1 MRKTRRLRLRPA
13 GSPEASLSARSCSRL
28 PRASASL
35 GQSAAWAALAGN
47 TGIVLHMVPHRAVG
61 GGAAVHLGRPLLLLL
76 LRLAERRPSWYGH
89 DSMRVEISL
98 GAPRLHRW
106 CPHPRVTVRLRHRVD
121 EVRLG
126 LGLGLGLGLW
136 LGSG

>member
-1 MRKTRRLRLRPA
+1 MAQTSANWLSGGLFQRQIVLQAAPSFGQPRP
-13 GSPEASLSARSCSRL
+13 SSRL
-28 PRASASL
+28 GRA
-35 GQSAAWAALAGN
+35 GRGD

-61 GGAAVHLGRPLLLLL
+61 GGAAVHLRRPLLLLL
-76 LRLAERRPSWYGH
+76 LRPAQRRPSWYGH

-98 GAPRLHRW
+98 AAPRLHRW